1 MSMLGAHLQFIPC
14 ARGRDLTYLL
24 PFPLFLLYLLLPGL
38 CRALSSQLYN
48 SRSNSPVEPMQASEK
63 SRAQLQEILGKP
75 IRELGLKLEGSPI
88 ERFVHQLYDELGR
101 KGLAKFRPAC
111 YLTDEWGCPSG
122 EPVIGIPFYL
132 ANPDLALLEKDMND
146 LEDKREIMMYL
157 RHEAGHAFNYAYKL
171 YRTPEWKELFGP
183 FRRRYLDN
191 YRPVPFSRNFVR
203 HLAGWYAQKHP
214 DEDFAETFA
223 VWLTPRSGW
232 RKRYRGWGAMP
243 KLRYMN
249 RVARELGQVDPVRRR
264 GYPDITV
271 DEMESTVADFYRQ
284 SVPET
289 TPVGDLAL
297 DADLLDIF
305 NVSKRQKKTV
315 RPALDFVHQH
325 RKALVDKVTYWT
337 GVQRPMVKQLVDVI
351 EKRIGELGLR
361 ADTRREAEHLAEL
374 TVYTT
379 TLATNYM
386 TRGKFV
392 QP

>member
-1 MSMLGAHLQFIPC
+1 
-14 ARGRDLTYLL
+14 
-24 PFPLFLLYLLLPGL
+24 
-38 CRALSSQLYN
+38 
-48 SRSNSPVEPMQASEK
+48 MQASEK

-88 ERFVHQLYDELGR
+88 ERFVHQLYDELSR

-232 RKRYRGWGAMP
+232 RKRYRGWSAMP

-249 RVARELGQVDPVRRR
+249 RIARELGQVDPVRRR

-284 SVPET
+284 SVPEA

-297 DADLLDIF
+297 DADLFDIF

-337 GVQRPMVKQLVDVI
+337 GVQRPMVKQLVDLI